1 MTSINFAT
9 LKNDF
14 PILTTLNRGKPVVY
28 LDSASTTQKPLAVID
43 AIATFYKKDYA
54 NVHRG
59 IYELSERATMLYDAA
74 RAKVQAF
81 INAKHTNEI
90 IFVRGTTEAIN
101 LVAQS
106 YGRSHWQA
114 GDEVILSEMEH
125 HSNIVPWYLLKE
137 QMGIK
142 LKIIPITDE
151 GAIDLD
157 AYQQLFSA
165 KTKMVAVAHAS
176 NVLGTINPV
185 KDMAAIAHAHNVPIL
200 LDGAQAV
207 PHMSVDVAE
216 IDCDFYTF
224 SAHKL
229 YGPTGTGVLYAKQ
242 TYLDKMPPYQGGGS
256 MIETVSFDKITYA
269 SAPLKFE
276 AGTPDIAG
284 VIGLDAAIDY
294 VNKIGMQQIAD
305 HEQALLNYATKQLM
319 LPDLRIIG
327 TAPQKV
333 GVISFV
339 MDGIHPHDIGTVL
352 DSEGIAVR
360 AGHHCAMPLM
370 HRYNVPAMVR
380 ASFGIYNTEQDVDAL
395 VNAIESAKRIFN

>member
-1 MTSINFAT
+1 M
-9 LKNDF
+9 
-14 PILTTLNRGKPVVY
+14 
-28 LDSASTTQKPLAVID
+28 
-43 AIATFYKKDYA
+43 
-54 NVHRG
+54 
-59 IYELSERATMLYDAA
+59 IY
-74 RAKVQAF
+74 QC
-81 INAKHTNEI
+81 H
-90 IFVRGTTEAIN
+90 
-101 LVAQS
+101 
-106 YGRSHWQA
+106 
-114 GDEVILSEMEH
+114 
-125 HSNIVPWYLLKE
+125 
-137 QMGIK
+137 
-142 LKIIPITDE
+142 
-151 GAIDLD
+151 
-157 AYQQLFSA
+157 
-165 KTKMVAVAHAS
+165 
-176 NVLGTINPV
+176 
-185 KDMAAIAHAHNVPIL
+185 
-200 LDGAQAV
+200 
-207 PHMSVDVAE
+207 
-216 IDCDFYTF
+216 
-224 SAHKL
+224 
-229 YGPTGTGVLYAKQ
+229 
-242 TYLDKMPPYQGGGS
+242 
-256 MIETVSFDKITYA
+256 VSFDKITYA